1 MNERGIEMTPKLKR
15 IFKDQHK
22 LFKEKF
28 GRDPGPND
36 PVFFDPDCDTPRP
49 MPVARLTDG
58 IIKAAR
64 AAGISPERAMRH
76 IFPND

>member
-1 MNERGIEMTPKLKR
+1 MNDRAIKMTPKLRK
-15 IFKDQHK
+15 ILKAQHK
-22 LFKEKF
+22 QFKEKF

-36 PVFFDPDCDTPRP
+36 PIFFDPDSDTPRP
-49 MPVARLTDG
+49 MPVERLTDG

-76 IFPND
+76 FSPND